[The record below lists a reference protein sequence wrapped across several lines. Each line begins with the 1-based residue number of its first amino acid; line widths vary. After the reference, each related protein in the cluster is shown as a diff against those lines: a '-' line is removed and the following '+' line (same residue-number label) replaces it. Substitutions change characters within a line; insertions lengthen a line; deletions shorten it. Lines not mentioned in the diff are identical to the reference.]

1 MSAVIVI
8 DGQERPIDESLVTN
22 SDNYAKLRK
31 LLTRIFPL
39 IGNATISHKQEGER
53 TVVRVVKRAD
63 QKGRKQQAGKVRE
76 SCQSAAIRMIT
87 TSLDEAPPEENA
99 ALCLARTLRFKL
111 AEGRVTLFELRR
123 RRPGI
128 ERVIQSG
135 EAEAARLTNIVH
147 KLDRAT
153 PIPSETV
160 PAGF

>member
-8 DGQERPIDESLVTN
+8 DGQERPIDESLVTS

-39 IGNATISHKQEGER
+39 IGNATISHKKEGEK

-63 QKGRKQQAGKVRE
+63 QKGRKQAGKGRE
-76 SCQSAAIRMIT
+76 SCQSAAIRLIT

-99 ALCLARTLRFKL
+99 ALCLARALRFKL

-135 EAEAARLTNIVH
+135 EAEVARLANIVH